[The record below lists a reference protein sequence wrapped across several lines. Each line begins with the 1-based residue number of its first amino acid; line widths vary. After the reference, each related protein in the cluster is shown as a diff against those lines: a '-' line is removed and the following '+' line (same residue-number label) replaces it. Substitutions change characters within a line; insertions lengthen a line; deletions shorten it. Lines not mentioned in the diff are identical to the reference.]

1 MNPPHPFIN
10 VERFE
15 ASMLL
20 ISFGN
25 GWVACAPWATL
36 SLGGSGGECPG
47 DSISHGVDRYVML
60 KNQEP
65 ATKHPFFCTMPAAVD
80 KYRRL
85 DAWGR
90 GQAVALAEEGYSSRE
105 IAQRVRK
112 APRGRRLGPH
122 PDARSVRHLVR
133 KARQDPSYR
142 GESRLGPGR
151 KPQLTEKE
159 QQKLCELVFEHRGG
173 AVVTTA
179 FCQRH
184 LPFLRGVSRWTVA
197 RALHKAGLAW
207 LRRRQKKSVTPAARP
222 SRIAYARWLRRQAD
236 ATLAK
241 QASVCSQIFRGEGTL
256 YRGFVSKRHPHNLIG
271 NCMFVCAGIR
281 RRNDL
286 LPRAD

>member
-1 MNPPHPFIN
+1 
-10 VERFE
+10 
-15 ASMLL
+15 
-20 ISFGN
+20 
-25 GWVACAPWATL
+25 
-36 SLGGSGGECPG
+36 
-47 DSISHGVDRYVML
+47 ML

-142 GESRLGPGR
+142 GESRPGPGR

-159 QQKLCELVFEHRGG
+159 QQKLCELVFEHQGR
-173 AVVTTA
+173 AVVTTS

-184 LPFLRGVSRWTVA
+184 LPFSAEGVSLDRRPRASQSGPGLVA
-197 RALHKAGLAW
+197 PAAEEMGDASGEAEPDSLRPVAPAPGRRDAREAGLG
-207 LRRRQKKSVTPAARP
+207 V
-222 SRIAYARWLRRQAD
+222 
-236 ATLAK
+236 
-241 QASVCSQIFRGEGTL
+241 
-256 YRGFVSKRHPHNLIG
+256 
-271 NCMFVCAGIR
+271 
-281 RRNDL
+281 
-286 LPRAD
+286 

>member
-1 MNPPHPFIN
+1 
-10 VERFE
+10 
-15 ASMLL
+15 MLL
-20 ISFGN
+20 VYFGN
-25 GWVACAPWATL
+25 GWVACARWATL

-47 DSISHGVDRYVML
+47 ESISHRVDQYVML

-65 ATKHPFFCTMPAAVD
+65 ATNHQFFCTMPASVD

-90 GQAVALAEEGYSSRE
+90 GQAVALAEEGYSSSE
-105 IAQRVRK
+105 IAQRVRE
-112 APRGRRLGPH
+112 APMGGRLGPH

-142 GESRLGPGR
+142 GESRPGPGR

-173 AVVTTA
+173 GAVVNTT

-184 LPFLRGVSRWTVA
+184 LPFLRRVSRWTVA
-197 RALHKAGLAW
+197 RALHKAGLPW
-207 LRRRQKKSVTPAARP
+207 MRRRQKKWVTPAARP
-222 SRIAYARWLRRQAD
+222 SRIAYARWLLRQAD

-241 QASVCSQIFRGEGTL
+241 QASVCSQIFRGGE
-256 YRGFVSKRHPHNLIG
+256 
-271 NCMFVCAGIR
+271 
-281 RRNDL
+281 DL
-286 LPRAD
+286 V